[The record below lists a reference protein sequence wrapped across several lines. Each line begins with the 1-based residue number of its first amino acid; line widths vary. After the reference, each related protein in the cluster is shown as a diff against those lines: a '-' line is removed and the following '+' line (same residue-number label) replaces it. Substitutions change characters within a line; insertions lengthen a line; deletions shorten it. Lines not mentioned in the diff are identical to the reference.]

1 MSNPG
6 YGFLYYI
13 KILSRNRHIC
23 QLRVIQIDDNDLF
36 INMSFVLTHENVQGK
51 KNRKYS
57 EHLTQLFT
65 VIVGKR
71 SCRLQ
76 FCNIPIDKLDE
87 GFFYEKYWNVFT
99 FKKNIHRLNLEMCYK
114 NKIFGTDFIVY
125 A

>member
-6 YGFLYYI
+6 YGFLYFI

-51 KNRKYS
+51 KKRKYS

-76 FCNIPIDKLDE
+76 CNIPIDKLEE
-87 GFFYEKYWNVFT
+87 GFFM
-99 FKKNIHRLNLEMCYK
+99 KNIGMFLHLKKYSSFK
-114 NKIFGTDFIVY
+114 S
-125 A
+125 